1 MNTARLIEALSADVG
16 PVRRAPL
23 ARTLSWVMVLGAV
36 IAVCVMLATVGPRP
50 GLADA
55 PVHFLALKLLFTT
68 SLAIIGGVV
77 LFSAMHP
84 GRDLRRWSPY
94 LLLPIVVVGV
104 AGVVALALTPQ
115 EAWAETM
122 LGTHWAMCIVCI
134 PLFATLPFALL
145 IWALRRGAP
154 TELGRTGAIA
164 GLVAGSLGAAAYS
177 LHCPDDSLPFVA
189 IWYAGSILLCA
200 LIGRS
205 LGPRLLRW

>member
-36 IAVCVMLATVGPRP
+36 IAVCVMLATVGPRR

-55 PVHFLALKLLFTT
+55 PVHFLALKLLFTM

-94 LLLPIVVVGV
+94 LLVPIVLVG
-104 AGVVALALTPQ
+104 AEGVVALALTPLA
-115 EAWAETM
+115 AWGPMM
-122 LGTHWAMCIVCI
+122 LGTHWAMCLVCI

-145 IWALRRGAP
+145 IWAVRKGAP
-154 TELGRTGAIA
+154 TELWRTGAIA

-200 LIGRS
+200 LIGKS

>member
-23 ARTLSWVMVLGAV
+23 ARTLSWVMVVGAV

-55 PVHFLALKLLFTT
+55 PVHFLALKLGFTM

-94 LLLPIVVVGV
+94 LLLPIVLVG
-104 AGVVALALTPQ
+104 AGGVVALALTPLSS
-115 EAWAETM
+115 WGPMM
-122 LGTHWAMCIVCI
+122 LGTHWTMCVICI

-145 IWALRRGAP
+145 IWVLRKGAP

-164 GLVAGSLGAAAYS
+164 GLVSGSLGAAAYS

-189 IWYAGSILLCA
+189 VWYAGSILLCA
-200 LIGRS
+200 LIGKS
-205 LGPRLLRW
+205 LGPQLLRW

>member
-23 ARTLSWVMVLGAV
+23 AKILSWVMVLGAV

-50 GLADA
+50 GLTEA
-55 PVHFLALKLLFTT
+55 PVHFLALKLFFTM
-68 SLAIIGGVV
+68 SLAIIGAVV

-94 LLLPIVVVGV
+94 LLLPIVLVG
-104 AGVVALALTPQ
+104 AGGAVALAFTPLA
-115 EAWAETM
+115 AWGTMM
-122 LGTHWAMCIVCI
+122 LGTHWAMCVVCI

-154 TELGRTGAIA
+154 TELWRTGAIA
-164 GLVAGSLGAAAYS
+164 GLVSGSLGAAAYS

-200 LIGRS
+200 LIGKS

>member
-1 MNTARLIEALSADVG
+1 MNTSRLIEALSADVG

-23 ARTLSWVMVLGAV
+23 ARTLSWVIVLGAV

-50 GLADA
+50 GLAEA
-55 PVHFLALKLLFTT
+55 PVHFLSLKLLFTM

-94 LLLPIVVVGV
+94 LLLPIFLVG
-104 AGVVALALTPQ
+104 AGGVVALALTPLS
-115 EAWAETM
+115 AWGTMM
-122 LGTHWAMCIVCI
+122 LGMHWAVCLICI
-134 PLFATLPFALL
+134 PLFATPPFALL
-145 IWALRRGAP
+145 IWALRKGAP
-154 TELGRTGAIA
+154 TELSRTGAIA

-189 IWYAGSILLCA
+189 IWYAGSILLCG
-200 LIGRS
+200 IVGKS
-205 LGPRLLRW
+205 LGPALLRW

>member
-23 ARTLSWVMVLGAV
+23 AKTLSWVMVLGAV

-55 PVHFLALKLLFTT
+55 PVHFLALKLFFTM

-84 GRDLRRWSPY
+84 GRDLRKLSRY
-94 LLLPIVVVGV
+94 LFLPLGVVGL
-104 AGVVALALTPQ
+104 AGVVALSLTPSA
-115 EAWAETM
+115 AWGEM
-122 LGTHWAMCIVCI
+122 VLGTHWAMCVVCI

-145 IWALRRGAP
+145 IWGLRRGAP
-154 TELGRTGAIA
+154 TELERTGAIA
-164 GLVAGSLGAAAYS
+164 GLVAGALGAAAYS

-189 IWYAGSILLCA
+189 IWYAGSILLC
-200 LIGRS
+200 GVVGKS
-205 LGPRLLRW
+205 LGRALLRW